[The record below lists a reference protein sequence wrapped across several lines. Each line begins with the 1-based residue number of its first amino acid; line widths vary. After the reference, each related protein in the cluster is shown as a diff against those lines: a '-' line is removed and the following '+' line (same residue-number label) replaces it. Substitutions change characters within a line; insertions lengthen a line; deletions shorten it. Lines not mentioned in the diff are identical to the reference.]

1 MGCDT
6 LKEIAENNEG
16 LRHHRKEH
24 KPSPTVSS
32 GRQEER
38 GETHILLLLT
48 GLLGASQSG
57 DVQAASLIWIITAP
71 KVHRAGAS

>member
-1 MGCDT
+1 MEEHGGGT

-16 LRHHRKEH
+16 LRHHRKEN

-48 GLLGASQSG
+48 GLLGASQGMCKQHPLYGS
-57 DVQAASLIWIITAP
+57 
-71 KVHRAGAS
+71 